1 MRVPCT
7 SKSAIQIQDVDSF
20 RQVSLWKVA
29 QLVERYVSRCS
40 RDNANVQAA
49 KTTLQSWVGNGGQS
63 DWAYISLDVHDSLH
77 QCSCQSFGM
86 SRGIYQA

>member
-7 SKSAIQIQDVDSF
+7 SKSAIQIQDVDSSDF
-20 RQVSLWKVA
+20 DKCLCGRNA

-63 DWAYISLDVHDSLH
+63 DWAYISLDVHVSLH
-77 QCSCQSFGM
+77 QCSC
-86 SRGIYQA
+86 